1 MQIYKFGGGSLID
14 HKAIE
19 QAIKIVNNIHNEPT
33 LIVISAFAKTTNA
46 LENILFLARNHMDFS
61 NDLLNL
67 KNFHEKIAS
76 YFFKNLNHPIFSDIN
91 QCFQQLEHALYNY
104 KNWEYDIHYDAT
116 ISYGEI
122 LSTTILHYIFDYFH
136 IPNVLLDARDIIITD
151 TQHRDAIVN
160 WELTNKMID
169 EKVKPLLKSNNL
181 FLTQGFIGRSIDG
194 YVSTLG
200 REGSDFSAAIFAN
213 CLDAKAVT
221 IWKDVPGI
229 FNANPKLF
237 KNAVLLHHIDYKEA
251 FTLAYYGATVLHPKT
266 IKPLQNKKIKLFVK
280 DFYNPTLDGTLIDDN
295 TSDDEHISSLIIKN
309 DQVLVS
315 IAPKNLLFLNE
326 NDLSLIFY
334 TFADLNIR
342 INLMQ
347 LDAFNFYVCVNND
360 IVKLPILLNKLNES
374 FNTDLTYNLSLVTI
388 TYYDKSN
395 FDILN
400 NSKIYIE
407 QINDNIKQ
415 CLVDS
420 INL

>member
-1 MQIYKFGGGSLID
+1 
-14 HKAIE
+14 
-19 QAIKIVNNIHNEPT
+19 
-33 LIVISAFAKTTNA
+33 
-46 LENILFLARNHMDFS
+46 
-61 NDLLNL
+61 
-67 KNFHEKIAS
+67 
-76 YFFKNLNHPIFSDIN
+76 
-91 QCFQQLEHALYNY
+91 
-104 KNWEYDIHYDAT
+104 
-116 ISYGEI
+116 
-122 LSTTILHYIFDYFH
+122 
-136 IPNVLLDARDIIITD
+136 
-151 TQHRDAIVN
+151 
-160 WELTNKMID
+160 
-169 EKVKPLLKSNNL
+169 
-181 FLTQGFIGRSIDG
+181 
-194 YVSTLG
+194 
-200 REGSDFSAAIFAN
+200 
-213 CLDAKAVT
+213 
-221 IWKDVPGI
+221 
-229 FNANPKLF
+229 
-237 KNAVLLHHIDYKEA
+237 
-251 FTLAYYGATVLHPKT
+251 LHPKT

-388 TYYDKSN
+388 TYYDKSD

-420 INL
+420 H

>member
-1 MQIYKFGGGSLID
+1 MQIHKFGGGSLID
-14 HKAIE
+14 PYTIE
-19 QAIKIVNNIHNEPT
+19 QAIKIVNYFNNEPT

-46 LENILFLARNHMDFS
+46 LENILFLARDNQDFS

-67 KNFHEKIAS
+67 KKFHENIAS
-76 YFFKNLNHPIFSDIN
+76 YFFNNVDHPVFSDIN

-122 LSTTILHYIFDYFH
+122 LSTTILHYIFDSFN

-151 TQHRDAIVN
+151 TQHRDAIIN
-160 WELTNKMID
+160 WDLTNKMID
-169 EKVKPLLKSNNL
+169 EKVKPLLQNNNL

-213 CLDAKAVT
+213 CLDAKAIT

-266 IKPLQNKKIKLFVK
+266 IKPLQSKKIKLFVK
-280 DFYNPTLDGTLIDDN
+280 DFYNPTLDGTLIDDI
-295 TSDDEHISSLIIKN
+295 TSDDEHISSLIIKS
-309 DQVLVS
+309 DQVLIS
-315 IAPKNLLFLNE
+315 IAPKNLLSLNE

-347 LDAFNFYVCVNND
+347 LDAFYFYVCVNND
-360 IVKLPILLNKLNES
+360 IAKLPILINKLNES

-395 FDILN
+395 FDVLK
-400 NSKIYIE
+400 NSKIFIE